1 MTAVGWLL
9 GVVAGYAAAAVG
21 GLAAAAAAAQGP
33 DHPDLPALTLYRRTN
48 PWVRARSWEVRV
60 AAVARRRGHARRHAP
75 PILA

>member
-1 MTAVGWLL
+1 MTAAGWLL

-21 GLAAAAAAAQGP
+21 GLAAAAAQGP
-33 DHPDLPALTLYRRTN
+33 GHPVLPALTLSHRTN